1 MPLAGVGRVRR
12 GDPTTTLEVGAGV
25 TAFSLPTPF
34 SIGPVNLFL
43 IDDDPLT
50 LVDCGPNT
58 ATALVELEARLAACG
73 RRIEE
78 IGLVVLT
85 HQHSDHSGLAWVI
98 AERSGATVAAHEHLV
113 PYLSHWHAAAAQ
125 DADHAYE
132 QMLVHGVDRRVA
144 RAVRSVAR
152 SARGWGEAARVERPL
167 GDGEPIELAGRTL
180 EAYHLPGH
188 SPSDVLVLDPA
199 AGLAFGG
206 DVLLP
211 THPSTTVL
219 AAGLDP
225 AWDGARPRP
234 LLDYRNSL
242 RKLAEL
248 SPGTVLPGH
257 GQAIVDVGALVE
269 KRLEAQ
275 RVRIERTARLLEAGR
290 RSAYELA
297 IFERGEIAFAEVL
310 NALSETLG
318 QLDVLV
324 AEGRAAELDAGDTT
338 TFGLRQDGGPPG
350 ERPAKTPCGAPQ

>member
-1 MPLAGVGRVRR
+1 VKR
-12 GDPTTTLEVGAGV
+12 GGPAATLDLGAGI

-58 ATALVELEARLAACG
+58 ATALVGLEAALAACG

-85 HQHSDHSGLAWVI
+85 HQHADHSGLAWVI
-98 AERSGATVAAHEHLV
+98 AERSGAAVAAHEQLV
-113 PYLSHWHAAAAQ
+113 APLANWQAAEAQ
-125 DADHAYE
+125 DAEHAYE

-144 RAVRSVAR
+144 RAVRSLAR
-152 SARGWGEAARVERPL
+152 TARGWGQAAAIDRPL
-167 GDGEPIELAGRTL
+167 GDGEAIELAGRTL
-180 EAYHLPGH
+180 GAFHLPGH
-188 SPSDVLVLDPA
+188 SPSDTVIVDRA

-211 THPSTTVL
+211 SHPSTTVL

-225 AWDGARPRP
+225 AWDGTRLRP
-234 LLDYRNSL
+234 LLDYRGSL
-242 RKLAEL
+242 RRLAEL
-248 SPGTVLPGH
+248 DPGTLLPGH
-257 GQAIVDVGALVE
+257 GPAVTDVGGLVE
-269 KRLEAQ
+269 ERLEAQ
-275 RVRIERTARLLEAGR
+275 RVRVERTARLLEAGR

-297 IFERGEIAFAEVL
+297 IFERGDIAFAEVL
-310 NALSETLG
+310 NALSETIG

-324 AEGRAAELDAGDTT
+324 SEGRAEELDSGAATV
-338 TFGLRQDGGPPG
+338 FGLR
-350 ERPAKTPCGAPQ
+350 